1 MGGGGREKITRELR
15 FIILQLANC
24 KHMSPSLAMARSKW
38 ALIYD
43 GGALPNKL
51 ALLCAV
57 KETD

>member
-1 MGGGGREKITRELR
+1 
-15 FIILQLANC
+15 
-24 KHMSPSLAMARSKW
+24 MSPSLAMARSKW